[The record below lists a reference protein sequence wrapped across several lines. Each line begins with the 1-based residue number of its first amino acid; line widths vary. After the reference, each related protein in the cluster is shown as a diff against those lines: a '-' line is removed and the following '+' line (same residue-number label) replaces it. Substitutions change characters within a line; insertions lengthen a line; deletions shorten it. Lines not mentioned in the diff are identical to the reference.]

1 MVVYRHAAFASLSPG
16 EVRLAGTNIQPKF
29 ANFPAKSLDILKC
42 N

>member
-16 EVRLAGTNIQPKF
+16 DVRLTGTDLQPKICE
-29 ANFPAKSLDILKC
+29 FPAKSLDILKC

>member
-16 EVRLAGTNIQPKF
+16 EVRLAGTGYSAEICE
-29 ANFPAKSLDILKC
+29 FPAKYLDILKC